1 MSIPLPRPCYP
12 QATEVIHRL
21 HKLST
26 GYISYPQ
33 VVLKLSTGHNIGTL
47 LANAILMPT
56 QGATKVGTDIA

>member
-1 MSIPLPRPCYP
+1 MSIPLPRPSYP
-12 QATEVIHRL
+12 QATEVIHRPW
-21 HKLST
+21 
-26 GYISYPQ
+26 SYPQ